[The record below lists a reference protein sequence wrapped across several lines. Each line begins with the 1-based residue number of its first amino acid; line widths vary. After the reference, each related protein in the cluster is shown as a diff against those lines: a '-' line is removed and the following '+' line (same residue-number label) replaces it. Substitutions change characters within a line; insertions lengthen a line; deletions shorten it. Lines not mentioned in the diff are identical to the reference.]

1 MVMMVYNTIYGTN
14 QWYLVPNDLYRKQGG
29 KTMLEFEQYKEKLE
43 QEYKRDLKDILSAYY
58 LTRDLG
64 PSMTAKELGVPRKF
78 IVHYINELGLKELK
92 HQLIRKKAKN
102 FN

>member
-1 MVMMVYNTIYGTN
+1 MMPKNI
-14 QWYLVPNDLYRKQGG
+14 DRKQGG

-43 QEYKRDLKDILSAYY
+43 QEYNRDLKDILSAFY

-64 PSMTAKELGVPRKF
+64 PSLTAKELGVPRKV
-78 IVHYINELGLKELK
+78 IVHYINELGLRELK